1 MFFMLA
7 FRHTA
12 PGVIMVFALLSG
24 TIGGRAAGVPAPGPS
39 ELNPARIE
47 ARAADFKKIV
57 QPFIAGNCM
66 DCHDSAT
73 QKGKLDLEPLTEAH
87 SLQTDRTKWES
98 IYDKLR
104 HGEMPPKDEPRPDAA
119 ELRSVT
125 TWLLA
130 EFDRQDAAAPA
141 YVGRVAPRR
150 LNRSEYNNTVRD
162 LLGVN
167 FMPADDFP
175 PDDSGYGFDNNGD
188 VLSLSPLLTEK
199 YLKAAEKVSRTAV
212 YGVEAVKPTSYTHQP
227 WYIDF
232 DTTKAVKQVYDETGL
247 SMPYSLHVTHRF
259 PVEADY
265 DLTGFVRGF
274 KPIGS
279 DPCRV
284 AFWIDGKLIKE
295 VSVPIGPGGEM
306 NGLHETIRTR
316 VAAGEHWLAVSLI
329 KIYERLPAAYGAPN
343 PNESTQRVGK
353 SPTEHF
359 INNLIVT
366 GPFNQTKG
374 PTAESLQKL
383 YHGAPPAA
391 GKVSAARAREI
402 ISDLAHR
409 AYRRPVSNDEVDS
422 LVKLVELVQRDGDSF
437 EEGLTLALTRMLI
450 SPNFIFRLERDPP
463 AASAVG
469 VSQHELAT
477 RLSYFL
483 WSSMPDDELLRLADT
498 GKLEQPGAIDA
509 QVRRMIKDPKAFAL
523 VENFG
528 GQWLQFRALESHT
541 VERKA
546 FQHFTN
552 YTRMSMQQ
560 ETEKLFGYIMQED
573 RSVLDFVEAN
583 YSFLNQR
590 LAEYYGISG
599 VEGIGFRKV
608 ALPREARRQGVLTH
622 ASVLTVSS
630 YANRTSPVLRGK
642 FILENILNSP
652 PPPPP
657 GDVPS
662 LGEEAIGV
670 TKTMREQLELHR
682 ANPVCASCHVRM
694 DPLGF
699 GLENFDAVGA
709 WRDDNGKFP
718 VDASGALP
726 DGRTFN
732 GPLELAGILK
742 VDKMDFAECISDKLL
757 TYALGRGL
765 TPSDRSAVRKIAA
778 QLPAADYRFSSLVLG
793 IVNTPQFRLRAPAAP
808 KS

>member
-1 MFFMLA
+1 MLA

-409 AYRRPVSNDEVDS
+409 AYRR
-422 LVKLVELVQRDGDSF
+422 
-437 EEGLTLALTRMLI
+437 
-450 SPNFIFRLERDPP
+450 
-463 AASAVG
+463 
-469 VSQHELAT
+469 
-477 RLSYFL
+477 
-483 WSSMPDDELLRLADT
+483 
-498 GKLEQPGAIDA
+498 
-509 QVRRMIKDPKAFAL
+509 
-523 VENFG
+523 
-528 GQWLQFRALESHT
+528 
-541 VERKA
+541 
-546 FQHFTN
+546 
-552 YTRMSMQQ
+552 
-560 ETEKLFGYIMQED
+560 
-573 RSVLDFVEAN
+573 
-583 YSFLNQR
+583 
-590 LAEYYGISG
+590 
-599 VEGIGFRKV
+599 
-608 ALPREARRQGVLTH
+608 
-622 ASVLTVSS
+622 
-630 YANRTSPVLRGK
+630 
-642 FILENILNSP
+642 
-652 PPPPP
+652 
-657 GDVPS
+657 
-662 LGEEAIGV
+662 
-670 TKTMREQLELHR
+670 
-682 ANPVCASCHVRM
+682 
-694 DPLGF
+694 
-699 GLENFDAVGA
+699 
-709 WRDDNGKFP
+709 
-718 VDASGALP
+718 
-726 DGRTFN
+726 
-732 GPLELAGILK
+732 
-742 VDKMDFAECISDKLL
+742 
-757 TYALGRGL
+757 
-765 TPSDRSAVRKIAA
+765 
-778 QLPAADYRFSSLVLG
+778 
-793 IVNTPQFRLRAPAAP
+793 
-808 KS
+808 